1 MMMLSG
7 PSSIQTEE
15 RNRWSRGSAEV
26 QTRQEQARRGTP
38 WEVPVPKKV
47 RRIDSDS
54 AGHGGWRPSFG
65 LFGRRERKIFAI
77 FPESSAI
84 YVESC

>member
-1 MMMLSG
+1 MTMLSG

-15 RNRWSRGSAEV
+15 RKRWSRGSAEV

-54 AGHGGWRPSFG
+54 VGYSRWRHSFG
-65 LFGRRERKIFAI
+65 LFKGREGKIFTI

-84 YVESC
+84 YLESC